1 MTKLFKAMNNLILTR
16 DLMTDQVTHGKLQ
29 IVAPSCAILFSCFT
43 LELPWKDNK
52 PQISCIP
59 PGQYKLIHRSSPKY
73 GNHLHVLDV
82 PGRSY
87 ILIHPANY
95 VSQLRGCIAPGTAR
109 VHLNGDNILDVS
121 NSRVAMEQVMK
132 HVKDFDTLTIK

>member
-1 MTKLFKAMNNLILTR
+1 MNKLILTR
-16 DLMTDQVTHGKLQ
+16 DLMTDQVTHGRLQ
-29 IVAPSCAILFSCFT
+29 IVAPSGAILFSCFS
-43 LELPWKDNK
+43 LELPWNDNK
-52 PQISCIP
+52 VGASCIP
-59 PGQYKLIHRSSPKY
+59 PGTYKLLHRSSPKY

-95 VSQLRGCIAPGTAR
+95 VSQLRGCIAPGMGR
-109 VHLNGDNILDVS
+109 VDLNGDKILDVS

-132 HVKDFDTLTIK
+132 HVSDLDILTIK

>member
-1 MTKLFKAMNNLILTR
+1 MNKLILTR
-16 DLMTDQVTHGKLQ
+16 DLMTPDVTHGKLS
-29 IVAPSCAILFSCFT
+29 IVDPAGKVLFSCFT

-59 PGQYKLIHRSSPKY
+59 PGQYRLLHRSSPKY
-73 GNHLHVLDV
+73 ANHLHVLDV

-95 VSQLRGCIAPGTAR
+95 VSQLRGCIAPGMAR
-109 VHLNGDNILDVS
+109 VHLNGDQILDVAH
-121 NSRVAMEQVMK
+121 SRLAMEQVLK
-132 HVKDFDTLTIK
+132 HVKDLDILTIK